1 MQDISDDTLVKASEG
16 DLRSFETIYKAAA
29 GFVYNVVFRV
39 VGKKED
45 AEEVTQEVFMTVYH
59 KLKDFRYQSSFK
71 TWVYRIA
78 VNSAINHAKKAS
90 KERNRTVEYDE
101 NLNAVHTS
109 ADAHTKIDREHQ
121 EQTVNALLNEL
132 NPEQRACMVL
142 RNMEGLSY
150 QQIAEALG
158 ININTVRSR
167 LKRGRE
173 TLMSFGK
180 EVIVDLLLPKQN
192 AGIEKGKVN
201 NEL

>member
-1 MQDISDDTLVKASEG
+1 MQDISEDTLVKVSEG

-29 GFVYNVVFRV
+29 GFVYNVAFRV

-59 KLKDFRYQSSFK
+59 KLKTFRFQSSFK

-78 VNSAINHAKKAS
+78 VNSAINHAKKVS

-101 NLNAVHTS
+101 NLNAVQ
-109 ADAHTKIDREHQ
+109 APDEAQARMEQ
-121 EQTVNALLNEL
+121 EEKEKTVNALLKEL
-132 NPEQRACMVL
+132 SPEQRACMVL

-150 QQIAEALG
+150 QEIAEVLD
-158 ININTVRSR
+158 INLNTVRSR

-173 TLMSFGK
+173 TLVSLSK
-180 EVIVDLLLPKQN
+180 EEISH
-192 AGIEKGKVN
+192 
-201 NEL
+201 EL